1 MQKILIIYSILFIFY
16 CSGIP
21 AQDLDSSNSPILPK
35 VEIAGTQLLKIH
47 SDIVNQDYDLYINL
61 PANYSDTSKG
71 YPVVYLLDAQWDF
84 SLVSAIYG
92 EQYYDGFLPGL
103 IIVGI
108 TWGGDNPNYDTLR
121 ARDFTPIHL
130 KPLDNFGNAPKFL
143 EFIKNELVPF
153 IDSKYR
159 TDKNDRTLMG
169 SSLGGL
175 FTLYT
180 LFNETN
186 LFERYALTSPALKWG
201 KGIINNYEANYS
213 KNNSKLPAKL
223 YTGIGEYEDPSDF
236 QKFTDKLKLRNYRDL
251 EFMKQIIKGVGHS
264 GGKAEGYTKGLQ
276 FVFTRPSLAI
286 PSSALSRYSGTYQEN
301 HENKIRI
308 YTDKNHLTAVDSS
321 KSKFILLA
329 ETDKDFYRRGVFYF
343 IHFNKNI
350 NGKITGFSLNQFNK
364 LTYFTKVE

>member
-1 MQKILIIYSILFIFY
+1 MLKILTIFSILFVFY
-16 CSGIP
+16 CSSIH
-21 AQDLDSSNSPILPK
+21 AQGLDSSSSPILPK

-47 SDIVNQDYDLYINL
+47 SDIVDQDYDLYINL

-84 SLVSAIYG
+84 TLVSAIYG

-130 KPLDNFGNAPKFL
+130 KPSDNFGNAPKFL

-201 KGIINNYEANYS
+201 NGIINSYEAAYN
-213 KNNSKLPAKL
+213 KINSKLPAKL
-223 YTGIGEYEDPSDF
+223 YIGIGGYEDTVDF
-236 QKFTDKLKLRNYRDL
+236 QKFTDKLMLRNYGKL
-251 EFMKQIIKGVGHS
+251 EFKKQIIKGVGHS
-264 GGKAEGYTKGLQ
+264 GGKAEGYTNGLQ
-276 FVFTRPSLAI
+276 FVFTRPSITI

-301 HENKIRI
+301 PENKIRI

-329 ETDKDFYRRGVFYF
+329 ETDKDFYRQGVFYF
-343 IHFNKNI
+343 VHFNKNEK
-350 NGKITGFSLNQFNK
+350 GKITGFSLNHFNK
-364 LTYFTKVE
+364 QTFFIKVE